1 MEDVKPVY
9 IYGLVDP
16 ETTAIRYIGK
26 SIHPEER
33 LRNHINE
40 KYPCHRRNWIDSL
53 KNKGLEPELIYL
65 VKLEGNMIDDWKWW
79 ERKWIAIAKR
89 DGWPLVNETSG
100 GDGVPD
106 LSDDAKAKMIKT
118 WTGRKHKPESIAKMA
133 AASRGRRKTPEQK
146 ESMRKLMTGRKIL
159 WVDKVAESLR
169 KLTPEDAEI
178 IKIRL
183 ANGEKNCNL
192 AKEYGVHRTTL
203 SKIKMGTYF
212 VGKRGS

>member
-1 MEDVKPVY
+1 MEELKPVVY

-53 KNKGLEPELIYL
+53 KKKGLEPGLICLVELRG
-65 VKLEGNMIDDWKWW
+65 ESANDWQAW
-79 ERKWIAIAKR
+79 EKMYIAMARR

-106 LSDDAKAKMIKT
+106 LSPEASAKRNKT
-118 WTGRKHKPESIAKMA
+118 WIGRKHTPESLIKIAN
-133 AASRGRRKTPEQK
+133 ASRGRRKTPEQK
-146 ESMRKLMTGRKIL
+146 EAMRKLMTGRKIL
-159 WVDKVAESLR
+159 WVDKVAEANR
-169 KLTPEDAEI
+169 KLTREDVEA
-178 IKIRL
+178 IKMRFK
-183 ANGEKNCNL
+183 NGETTIEL
-192 AKEYGVHRTTL
+192 AKEYGVHRTTI
-203 SKIKMGTYF
+203 SKVNMGTYF
-212 VGKRGS
+212 DRYRS